1 MICAG
6 QVTGVQAGVVGG
18 LQHTP
23 PLGTSTSILVTSS
36 LVSVLSLL
44 TCLVCN
50 HTESWAPADPAT
62 RSGGPGDPETSW
74 KLKLNRVLL

>member
-50 HTESWAPADPAT
+50 HTESGALAAPAT
-62 RSGGPGDPETSW
+62 R
-74 KLKLNRVLL
+74 